1 MLAEGKVEIGTA
13 GSVKAHVEQ
22 QVRHR
27 CHKGLEVL
35 TQDVKRNVMLMSFKF
50 YLPSRIIW
58 VAHSF
63 SYISLLLFIGL
74 N

>member
-1 MLAEGKVEIGTA
+1 MGRTERRKKEKSMLAEGKVEIGTA

-35 TQDVKRNVMLMSFKF
+35 TQDVK
-50 YLPSRIIW
+50 
-58 VAHSF
+58 
-63 SYISLLLFIGL
+63 
-74 N
+74 

>member
-35 TQDVKRNVMLMSFKF
+35 TQDVKRNVMLMSF
-50 YLPSRIIW
+50 
-58 VAHSF
+58 
-63 SYISLLLFIGL
+63 
-74 N
+74 

>member
-1 MLAEGKVEIGTA
+1 MGKVTQSNRKKTCGQNGKKKKGKSMLAEGKVEIGTA

-35 TQDVKRNVMLMSFKF
+35 TQDVKRNVMLMSF
-50 YLPSRIIW
+50 
-58 VAHSF
+58 
-63 SYISLLLFIGL
+63 
-74 N
+74 